1 MCKYHNGIFLI
12 ALLIIGLANSGCK
25 KERIP
30 ERDMAQVFAEIFITD
45 ATIESSKLSLRYTKK
60 DTIEYYKPIYSSM
73 GYTEEQ
79 FNNTIQFYA
88 DNPEV
93 LDKVLDKAINILSR
107 IETEHLAQ
115 MTREAKEE
123 EAQGLWEGKRNW
135 RLPEDGK
142 QETIEFK
149 IPLHGSGE
157 YTISAEVRILFKDK
171 SINPR
176 MVAWFH
182 ADSLNAKQD
191 TADIQPGDTL
201 NNKLEK
207 ADTLKT
213 DTLQKQW
220 VDYQTDGINRAYNLT
235 LTLTD
240 TTYTHIKGE
249 IMSHSEQENDD
260 WDKSAVINN
269 ISVYYTPPKKPWYKR
284 GIKPAEKLVK
294 DDSSSKKER
303 LKPRKRIEEMDGSGI
318 KRR

>member
-142 QETIEFK
+142 QETIEF
-149 IPLHGSGE
+149 
-157 YTISAEVRILFKDK
+157 
-171 SINPR
+171 
-176 MVAWFH
+176 
-182 ADSLNAKQD
+182 
-191 TADIQPGDTL
+191 
-201 NNKLEK
+201 
-207 ADTLKT
+207 
-213 DTLQKQW
+213 
-220 VDYQTDGINRAYNLT
+220 
-235 LTLTD
+235 
-240 TTYTHIKGE
+240 
-249 IMSHSEQENDD
+249 
-260 WDKSAVINN
+260 
-269 ISVYYTPPKKPWYKR
+269 
-284 GIKPAEKLVK
+284 
-294 DDSSSKKER
+294 
-303 LKPRKRIEEMDGSGI
+303 
-318 KRR
+318 

>member
-1 MCKYHNGIFLI
+1 MQPLYRFILALI
-12 ALLIIGLANSGCK
+12 VPMLLLTGCK

-30 ERDMAQVFAEIFITD
+30 DRDMVKVFTEIFIAD

-60 DTIEYYKPIYSSM
+60 DTIEYYKPIYNNL
-73 GYTEEQ
+73 GYTEQQ
-79 FNNTIQFYA
+79 FNNTIQHYI
-88 DNPEV
+88 DKPED
-93 LDKVLDKAINILSR
+93 LDKVLDKVINNLSR
-107 IETEHLAQ
+107 IEAEKLAS
-115 MTREAKEE
+115 MSKEAKED

-142 QETIEFK
+142 HETIEFK
-149 IPLHGSGE
+149 IPLHGPGE

-182 ADSLNAKQD
+182 ADSLDEKQGVS
-191 TADIQPGDTL
+191 DIQPDDSL
-201 NNKLEK
+201 ENEFEK

-213 DTLQKQW
+213 DKLQKQW
-220 VDYQTDGINRAYNLT
+220 VDYQKDGINRAYNLT

-240 TTYTHIKGE
+240 TIYTHIKGE
-249 IMSHSEQENDD
+249 IMSHSEQENDE
-260 WDKSAVINN
+260 WEKSAVINN

-284 GIKPAEKLVK
+284 GIKPAEKFVK
-294 DDSSSKKER
+294 DDSISKKER